1 MVRNLERE
9 QQLTP
14 LFKLVDHTP
23 SWSEGRY
30 FQNEKRGD
38 QRSLDLRS
46 EFESAVYFLFLISCF
61 KRGSSSYRE
70 ILCIFPVVIP
80 PHRVPLIV
88 VQCLV
93 HRVLFRVL
101 FPFRHHHLFFQC
113 SSLEPP
119 SSSLRFGE
127 WPQTRPCPL
136 ARASYSRRHQ

>member
-46 EFESAVYFLFLISCF
+46 EFESAVYFFFLISCF
-61 KRGSSSYRE
+61 EGD
-70 ILCIFPVVIP
+70 
-80 PHRVPLIV
+80 
-88 VQCLV
+88 
-93 HRVLFRVL
+93 
-101 FPFRHHHLFFQC
+101 HHHHRI
-113 SSLEPP
+113 E
-119 SSSLRFGE
+119 
-127 WPQTRPCPL
+127 
-136 ARASYSRRHQ
+136 